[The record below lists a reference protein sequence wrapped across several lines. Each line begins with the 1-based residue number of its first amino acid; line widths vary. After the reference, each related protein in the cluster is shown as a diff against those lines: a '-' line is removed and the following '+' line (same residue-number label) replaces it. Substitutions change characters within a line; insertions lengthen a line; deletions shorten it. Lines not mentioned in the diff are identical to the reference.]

1 MTNVTLSASSE
12 FSSSYKVDNLKSEGG
27 NPWHSKP
34 DHEEQ
39 SITFT
44 FDSDVLLAGFRSKAP
59 ASWDE
64 GHFKDFSFEYST
76 DGGSTWVT
84 FYEGRGSN
92 LDCCDW
98 ETIIFGTESTPASHF
113 RLSMKNDHGYGH
125 IVINQLELLHCDS
138 SKSEI
143 TV

>member
-1 MTNVTLSASSE
+1 M
-12 FSSSYKVDNLKSEGG
+12 KSEGG
-27 NPWHSKP
+27 KPWHSKP
-34 DHEEQ
+34 EHEEQ

-44 FDSDVLLAGFRSKAP
+44 FGSDVLLAGFRSKAP

-76 DGGSTWVT
+76 DGGSTWET

-98 ETIIFGTESTPASHF
+98 ETFIFGTAYTLASTY
-113 RLSMKNDHGYGH
+113 RLSMKNNHGYSTF
-125 IVINQLELLHCDS
+125 IVLQQLELLHCES
-138 SKSEI
+138 SNSI
-143 TV
+143 VYISFTI

>member
-1 MTNVTLSASSE
+1 M
-12 FSSSYKVDNLKSEGG
+12 KSEGG

-34 DHEEQ
+34 EHKEQ

-44 FDSDVLLAGFRSKAP
+44 FGSDVLLAGFRSKAP
-59 ASWDE
+59 DSIVPA
-64 GHFKDFSFEYST
+64 HFKDFSFEYST

-113 RLSMKNDHGYGH
+113 RLSMKNGFAKEWDRGYGY
-125 IVINQLELLHCDS
+125 ISINQLELLHCDS

>member
-1 MTNVTLSASSE
+1 M
-12 FSSSYKVDNLKSEGG
+12 KSEGG
-27 NPWHSKP
+27 KPWHSKP
-34 DHEEQ
+34 EHEYQ
-39 SITFT
+39 SITFK

-59 ASWDE
+59 VSWDE

-76 DGGSTWVT
+76 DGGSTWDLV
-84 FYEGRGSN
+84 YEGRGSN

-98 ETIIFGTESTPASHF
+98 ETIIFGNESTPASTF
-113 RLSMKNDHGYGH
+113 RLSMLNDHGYGY

>member
-1 MTNVTLSASSE
+1 M
-12 FSSSYKVDNLKSEGG
+12 KSEGG
-27 NPWHSKP
+27 KPWHSKQTFAW
-34 DHEEQ
+34 HEEQ

-44 FDSDVLLAGFRSKAP
+44 FGSDVLLAGFRSKAP
-59 ASWDE
+59 ASWDK

-84 FYEGRGSN
+84 FYEGHGSN

-98 ETIIFGTESTPASHF
+98 ETIIFGTKSTPASHF